1 MSQTQ
6 ATIVNLAASH
16 VSVSVFGTSSGS
28 LVLQRF
34 HVEELT
40 PGLTVDDQW
49 LDASVNALRDLV
61 EAHGISGYVTVIVPG
76 FLLLQKSLKVP
87 QVESQKQA
95 QIVAYEA
102 QNAIPYPLNEVIWDS
117 QVMSSD
123 GVEAEVLLFALRT
136 EVASRIA
143 NLVSST
149 GLRPYA
155 IQASPLLDS
164 QAFLLAGGSA
174 TEEVLILN
182 VGARSTTLS
191 FVGPGGANIQSA
203 NIGGNM
209 LTQGLSDNTGQ
220 PFAAAEALKVGYFSG
235 VLHLAESDPQAA
247 LLQSNSQ
254 QFIRRLSQDINRR
267 LINVRRGAGARQPT
281 RILLTGRGAL
291 LPGLKE
297 QLCETL
303 RLPVEPFQPAS
314 VLILGEEVSQD
325 LVRRAQNQV
334 SEVVGEAARLLLPQ
348 AAGVNLI
355 PKDIAAQIAFSA
367 RQPKLL
373 AAALLAALIPFP
385 VWYVYSE
392 SAAHSQRLTSRL
404 TDRSAELKRH
414 QVALID
420 SRQKTDAVLAV
431 NRELESVVLNRPNWL
446 AFLADLQVRISSLPN
461 TWVEEMHVR
470 RETQTLPPAAEGEP
484 PPPPVTVS
492 KVILTVRFLL
502 PEVAPQ
508 RPHNAVAMNKRQ
520 KALLDALRQ
529 SKFIA
534 EIPDGDIKGE
544 FTPTNSP
551 KLTLTLVINKEASL

>member
-1 MSQTQ
+1 MSQSQ

-34 HVEELT
+34 HVEDLA

-49 LDASVNALRDLV
+49 LEAAINALRELV
-61 EAHGISGYVTVIVPG
+61 EAHGISGYVTVVVPG

-136 EVASRIA
+136 EVATRIA

-155 IQASPLLDS
+155 IQAAPLLDS

-203 NIGGNM
+203 NIGGNL

-235 VLHLAESDPQAA
+235 VLHLQESDPQAA

-267 LINVRRGAGARQPT
+267 LINIRRGPGARQPA
-281 RILLTGRGAL
+281 RILLTGRGSL

-314 VLILGEEVSQD
+314 VLMLGEEVSQD
-325 LVRRAQNQV
+325 LLRRAQNHV

-373 AAALLAALIPFP
+373 TAALLAALIPFP

-392 SAAHSQRLTSRL
+392 SASHAEALSVRLT
-404 TDRSAELKRH
+404 TRSAELKRH
-414 QVALID
+414 QAELVD
-420 SRQKTDAVLAV
+420 VRQRTDAVLAV

-461 TWVEEMHVR
+461 TWVEEMHIR
-470 RETQTLPPAAEGEP
+470 REAQAVPPAAEGEP
-484 PPPPVTVS
+484 PPPPVTVA
-492 KVILTVRFLL
+492 KVVLTVRFLL

-508 RPHNAVAMNKRQ
+508 KPHNAAAMNKRQ
-520 KALLDALRQ
+520 KALLEALRQ

-534 EIPDGDIKGE
+534 EIPDQDIKGE

-551 KLTLTLVINKEASL
+551 KLTLTLVISKDAAL

>member
-1 MSQTQ
+1 MSQNQ

-16 VSVSVFGTSSGS
+16 VSVSVFGTSSSS

-34 HVEELT
+34 HVEELA
-40 PGLTVDDQW
+40 PGLTTDDQW
-49 LDASVNALRDLV
+49 LEAAINSLRDLV
-61 EAHGISGYVTVIVPG
+61 EAHGISGHVTVVAPS

-87 QVESQKQA
+87 QVETEKQA

-102 QNAIPYPLNEVIWDS
+102 QSAIPYPLNEVIWDS

-149 GLRPYA
+149 GLRPFA
-155 IQASPLLDS
+155 IQAAPLLDS

-174 TEEVLILN
+174 TEEVLIVN

-203 NIGGNM
+203 NIGGNL

-220 PFAAAEALKVGYFSG
+220 PFPAAEALKVGYFSG
-235 VLHLAESDPQAA
+235 MVHLAESDPQAA
-247 LLQSNSQ
+247 LLQANAQ
-254 QFIRRLSQDINRR
+254 QFIRRLAQDINRR
-267 LINVRRGAGARQPT
+267 LINVKRGTNARQPA
-281 RILLTGRGAL
+281 RILLTGRGAQ

-314 VLILGEEVSQD
+314 VLMLGEEVNQD
-325 LVRRAQNQV
+325 LVRRAHNQV

-348 AAGVNLI
+348 TAGVNLI
-355 PKDIAAQIAFSA
+355 PKDIAAQIAFSS

-373 AAALLAALIPFP
+373 FAAFLAALIPFP
-385 VWYVYSE
+385 VWYVFDESVTHSE
-392 SAAHSQRLTSRL
+392 DLIARLAVKSRELSAHKKSLVQT
-404 TDRSAELKRH
+404 RS
-414 QVALID
+414 D
-420 SRQKTDAVLAV
+420 SEAVLAV
-431 NRELESVVLNRPNWL
+431 NREMESVVLSRSNWV
-446 AFLADLQVRISSLPN
+446 AFLSDLQARIAAMPN
-461 TWVEEMHVR
+461 TWVEELHPR
-470 RETQTLPPAAEGEP
+470 REAQPVPPSAEGEP
-484 PPPPVTVS
+484 PPPPVAVT
-492 KVILTVRFLL
+492 KVVLSVRFLL
-502 PEVAPQ
+502 PEVPPQ
-508 RPHNAVAMNKRQ
+508 RPHNAAVMNRRQ
-520 KALLDALRQ
+520 KDLLDALRQ

-534 EIPDGDIKGE
+534 EIPDHEIKGE
-544 FTPTNSP
+544 YTPTNSP
-551 KLTLTLVINKEASL
+551 KLTLTLVIRKDLAL